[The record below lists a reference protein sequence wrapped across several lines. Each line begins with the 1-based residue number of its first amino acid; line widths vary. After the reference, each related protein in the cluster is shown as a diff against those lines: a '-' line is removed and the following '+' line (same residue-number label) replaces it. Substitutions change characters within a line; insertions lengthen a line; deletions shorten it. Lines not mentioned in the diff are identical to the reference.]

1 VKHAILISFDFLLTI
16 LYYSCV
22 HYCGFQQGV
31 KANPLQANLPDT
43 MNVKNAYKLVEE
55 ENIYLSSLDLW
66 LVWDMP
72 IIFFNEFIFHCVY
85 LLSHFLTHNN
95 NKYFESMAL
104 MCTSD
109 LNIRAH
115 CLFHCLFIL
124 KVI

>member
-31 KANPLQANLPDT
+31 KANPLQANLLDT

-66 LVWDMP
+66 LEWDMP
-72 IIFFNEFIFHCVY
+72 IIFFNAHYLFQRVY
-85 LLSHFLTHNN
+85 FSLRVS
-95 NKYFESMAL
+95 FESFL
-104 MCTSD
+104 
-109 LNIRAH
+109 
-115 CLFHCLFIL
+115 
-124 KVI
+124 